1 MQVKVNTL
9 CHLYFLFA
17 LFMLGF
23 ADYMD
28 MRGMEHGVEGST
40 FIRIVQAAAFVVWAG
55 SACKLFFKSY
65 HLYSFPLPI
74 KLYILF
80 FTWAILPILLTN
92 ETKITEIVFYI
103 IVFSL
108 PILTMVSAHNTAIQT
123 DGTKGDKIMF
133 LVIFL
138 LLILQYVS
146 IFRELNFLE
155 MAHLISS
162 YYLLYTL
169 PLLLLIKPRYIKAV
183 TILIVIVVLFSSL
196 KRSGILALA
205 ISLFF
210 YIFISQYV
218 RNKFNLTA
226 FIGSLVAITLL
237 GTVFVLFATNDL
249 GNENILN
256 RFENIDRDQGSG
268 RLVVWEQTISMIEG
282 QEGATLLFGNGYNAV
297 MHDSTLQ
304 LSAHNDFLEVTYDFG
319 IVGLLLYIAAFIT
332 LGLYIVKMII
342 NRSPYAPPI
351 AMLFIIYFIQSMIS
365 HVIIYYWAN
374 IFMLTF
380 GYIIGKYRKDAVC
393 QQNYI
398 Q

>member
-17 LFMLGF
+17 LFMLGL

-28 MRGMEHGVEGST
+28 MRGMEHGVEGSIFT
-40 FIRIVQAAAFVVWAG
+40 RIVQAAAFLVWAG

-74 KLYILF
+74 KLYVVF
-80 FTWAILPILLTN
+80 FTWAILPIMLTN
-92 ETKITEIVFYI
+92 ETKFTEILFYI
-103 IVFSL
+103 ISFSL
-108 PILTMVSAHNTAIQT
+108 PALALVSAHNSAVQT
-123 DGTKGDKIMF
+123 DSTKGDYVMF
-133 LVIFL
+133 AVIFL

-146 IFRELNFLE
+146 IFREINFLE

-169 PLLLLIKPRYIKAV
+169 PLLLLIKPRLIKVAA
-183 TILIVIVVLFSSL
+183 IFIVIVVLFSSL

-218 RNKFNLTA
+218 RNKFKLSA
-226 FIGSLVAITLL
+226 FIGSLFAIVVL
-237 GTVFVLFATNDL
+237 GTVFVVFATNDS
-249 GNENILN
+249 GSENIMN

-268 RLVVWEQTISMIEG
+268 RLVVWEQTMSMIEG
-282 QEGATLLFGNGYNAV
+282 QEATTLLFGNGYNAV

-319 IVGLLLYIAAFIT
+319 IVGLLLYLAAFIT
-332 LGLYIVKMII
+332 LGFYVVKMIV
-342 NRSPYAPPI
+342 NRSPYAPPM

-365 HVIIYYWAN
+365 HIIIYYWAN

-380 GYIIGKYRKDAVC
+380 GYIIGKYRKDG
-393 QQNYI
+393 I
-398 Q
+398 QP

>member
-17 LFMLGF
+17 LFMLGL

-28 MRGMEHGVEGST
+28 MRGMEHGVEGSIFT
-40 FIRIVQAAAFVVWAG
+40 RIVQAAAFLVWAG

-65 HLYSFPLPI
+65 NLYSFPLPI
-74 KLYILF
+74 KLYVVF
-80 FTWAILPILLTN
+80 FTWAILPIMLTN
-92 ETKITEIVFYI
+92 ETKFTEILFYI
-103 IVFSL
+103 ISFSL
-108 PILTMVSAHNTAIQT
+108 PALALVSAHNSAVQT
-123 DGTKGDKIMF
+123 DGTKGDYVMF
-133 LVIFL
+133 AVIFL

-146 IFRELNFLE
+146 IFREINFLK

-169 PLLLLIKPRYIKAV
+169 PLLLLIKPRLIKVAA
-183 TILIVIVVLFSSL
+183 IFIVIVVLFSSL

-218 RNKFNLTA
+218 RNKFKLSA
-226 FIGSLVAITLL
+226 FIGSLFAIVVL
-237 GTVFVLFATNDL
+237 GTVFVVFATNDS
-249 GNENILN
+249 GSENIMN

-268 RLVVWEQTISMIEG
+268 RLVVWEQTMSMIEG
-282 QEGATLLFGNGYNAV
+282 QEATTLLFGNGYNAV

-319 IVGLLLYIAAFIT
+319 IVGLLLYLAAFIT
-332 LGLYIVKMII
+332 LGFYVVKMIV
-342 NRSPYAPPI
+342 NRSPYAPPM

-365 HVIIYYWAN
+365 HIIIYYWAN

-380 GYIIGKYRKDAVC
+380 GYIIGKYRKDG
-393 QQNYI
+393 I
-398 Q
+398 QP

>member
-1 MQVKVNTL
+1 
-9 CHLYFLFA
+9 
-17 LFMLGF
+17 MLGL

-28 MRGMEHGVEGST
+28 MRGMEHGVEGSIFT
-40 FIRIVQAAAFVVWAG
+40 RIVQAAAFLVWAG

-74 KLYILF
+74 KLYVVF
-80 FTWAILPILLTN
+80 FTWAILPIMLTN
-92 ETKITEIVFYI
+92 ETKFTEILFYI
-103 IVFSL
+103 ISFSL
-108 PILTMVSAHNTAIQT
+108 PALALVSAHNSAVQT
-123 DGTKGDKIMF
+123 DGTKGDYVMF
-133 LVIFL
+133 AVIFL
-138 LLILQYVS
+138 LLILQYMS
-146 IFRELNFLE
+146 IFREINFLE

-169 PLLLLIKPRYIKAV
+169 PLLLLIKPRLIKVAAIFV
-183 TILIVIVVLFSSL
+183 VIVVLFSSL

-218 RNKFNLTA
+218 RNKFKLSA
-226 FIGSLVAITLL
+226 FIGSLFAIVVL
-237 GTVFVLFATNDL
+237 GTVFVVFATNDS
-249 GNENILN
+249 GSENIMN

-268 RLVVWEQTISMIEG
+268 RLVVWEQTMSMIEG
-282 QEGATLLFGNGYNAV
+282 QEATTLLFGNGYNAV

-319 IVGLLLYIAAFIT
+319 IVGLLLYLAAFIT
-332 LGLYIVKMII
+332 LGFYVVKMIV
-342 NRSPYAPPI
+342 NRSPYAPPM

-365 HVIIYYWAN
+365 HIIIYYWAN

-380 GYIIGKYRKDAVC
+380 GYIIGKYRKDG
-393 QQNYI
+393 I
-398 Q
+398 QP

>member
-17 LFMLGF
+17 LFMLGL

-28 MRGMEHGVEGST
+28 MRGMEHGVEGSIFT
-40 FIRIVQAAAFVVWAG
+40 RIVQAAAFLVWAG

-65 HLYSFPLPI
+65 HFYSFPLPI
-74 KLYILF
+74 KLYVVF
-80 FTWAILPILLTN
+80 FTWAILPIMLTN
-92 ETKITEIVFYI
+92 ETKFTEILFYI
-103 IVFSL
+103 ISFSL
-108 PILTMVSAHNTAIQT
+108 PALALVSAHNSAVQT
-123 DGTKGDKIMF
+123 DGTKGDYVMF
-133 LVIFL
+133 AVIFL
-138 LLILQYVS
+138 LLILQYMS
-146 IFRELNFLE
+146 IFREINFLE

-169 PLLLLIKPRYIKAV
+169 PLLLLIKPRLIKVAA
-183 TILIVIVVLFSSL
+183 IFIVIVVLFSSL

-218 RNKFNLTA
+218 RNKFKLSA
-226 FIGSLVAITLL
+226 FIGSLFAIVVL
-237 GTVFVLFATNDL
+237 GTVFVVFATNDS
-249 GNENILN
+249 GSENIMN

-268 RLVVWEQTISMIEG
+268 RLVVWEQTMSMIEG
-282 QEGATLLFGNGYNAV
+282 QEATTLLFGNGYNAV

-319 IVGLLLYIAAFIT
+319 IVGLLLYLAAFIT
-332 LGLYIVKMII
+332 LGFYVVKMIV
-342 NRSPYAPPI
+342 NRSPYAPPM
-351 AMLFIIYFIQSMIS
+351 AMLFVIYFIQSMIS
-365 HVIIYYWAN
+365 HIIIYYWAN

-380 GYIIGKYRKDAVC
+380 GYIIGKYRKDG
-393 QQNYI
+393 I
-398 Q
+398 QP

>member
-17 LFMLGF
+17 LFMLGL

-28 MRGMEHGVEGST
+28 MRGMEHGVEGSA
-40 FIRIVQAAAFVVWAG
+40 FIRVVQAATFLVWAG
-55 SACKLFFKSY
+55 SICKLLFKSY
-65 HLYSFPLPI
+65 HLYNFPLPI
-74 KLYILF
+74 KLYAIF
-80 FTWAILPILLTN
+80 FTWAILPIMLTN
-92 ETKITEIVFYI
+92 ETKITEIAFYI
-103 IVFSL
+103 LSFSL
-108 PILTMVSAHNTAIQT
+108 PAFTLVSAHNTAIQT
-123 DGTKGDKIMF
+123 DRTKEDYIMF
-133 LVIFL
+133 VIIFL
-138 LLILQYVS
+138 LLIKQYIS
-146 IFRELNFLE
+146 IFREINFLD

-169 PLLLLIKPRYIKAV
+169 PLLLLIKPRLIKVAA
-183 TILIVIVVLFSSL
+183 IFIVIVVLFSSL

-218 RNKFNLTA
+218 RNKFKLSA
-226 FIGSLVAITLL
+226 FIGSLFAIVVL
-237 GTVFVLFATNDL
+237 GTIFVLFATNDS
-249 GNENILN
+249 GSENIMN

-268 RLVVWEQTISMIEG
+268 RLVVWEQTMSMIEG
-282 QEGATLLFGNGYNAV
+282 QEATTLLFGNGYNAV

-319 IVGLLLYIAAFIT
+319 IVGLLLYLAAFIT
-332 LGLYIVKMII
+332 LGFYVVKMIV
-342 NRSPYAPPI
+342 NRSPYAPPM

-365 HVIIYYWAN
+365 HIIIYYWAN

-380 GYIIGKYRKDAVC
+380 GYIIGKYRKDG
-393 QQNYI
+393 I
-398 Q
+398 QP

>member
-17 LFMLGF
+17 LFMLGL

-28 MRGMEHGVEGST
+28 MRGMEHGVEGSIFT
-40 FIRIVQAAAFVVWAG
+40 RIVQAAAFLVWAG

-74 KLYILF
+74 KLYVVF
-80 FTWAILPILLTN
+80 FTWAILPIMLTN
-92 ETKITEIVFYI
+92 ETKFTEILFYI
-103 IVFSL
+103 ISFSL
-108 PILTMVSAHNTAIQT
+108 PALVLVSAHNSAVQT
-123 DGTKGDKIMF
+123 DRTKEDYIMF
-133 LVIFL
+133 VIIFL
-138 LLILQYVS
+138 LLIKQYIS
-146 IFRELNFLE
+146 IFREINFLD

-169 PLLLLIKPRYIKAV
+169 PLLLLIKPRLIKVAA
-183 TILIVIVVLFSSL
+183 IFIVIVVLFSSL

-218 RNKFNLTA
+218 RNKFKLSA
-226 FIGSLVAITLL
+226 FIGSLFAIVVL
-237 GTVFVLFATNDL
+237 GTVFVVFATNDS
-249 GNENILN
+249 GSENIMN

-268 RLVVWEQTISMIEG
+268 RLVVWEQTMSMIEG
-282 QEGATLLFGNGYNAV
+282 QEATTLLFGNGYNAV

-319 IVGLLLYIAAFIT
+319 IVGLLLYLAAFIT
-332 LGLYIVKMII
+332 LGFYVVKMIV
-342 NRSPYAPPI
+342 NRSPYAPPM

-365 HVIIYYWAN
+365 HIIIYYWAN

-380 GYIIGKYRKDAVC
+380 GYIIGKYRKDG
-393 QQNYI
+393 I
-398 Q
+398 QP

>member
-17 LFMLGF
+17 LFMLGL

-28 MRGMEHGVEGST
+28 MRGMEHGVEGSIFT
-40 FIRIVQAAAFVVWAG
+40 RIVQAAAFLVWAG

-74 KLYILF
+74 KLYVVF
-80 FTWAILPILLTN
+80 FTWAILPIMLTN
-92 ETKITEIVFYI
+92 ETKFTEILFYI
-103 IVFSL
+103 ISFSL
-108 PILTMVSAHNTAIQT
+108 PALALVSAHNSAVQT
-123 DGTKGDKIMF
+123 DGTKGDYVMF
-133 LVIFL
+133 AVIFL

-146 IFRELNFLE
+146 IFREINFLE

-169 PLLLLIKPRYIKAV
+169 PLLLLIKPRLIKVAA
-183 TILIVIVVLFSSL
+183 IFIVIVVLFSSL

-218 RNKFNLTA
+218 RNKFKLSA
-226 FIGSLVAITLL
+226 FIGSLFAIVVL
-237 GTVFVLFATNDL
+237 GTVFVVFATNDS
-249 GNENILN
+249 GSENIMN

-268 RLVVWEQTISMIEG
+268 RLVVWEQTMSMIEG
-282 QEGATLLFGNGYNAV
+282 QEATTLLFGNGYNAV

-319 IVGLLLYIAAFIT
+319 IVGLLLYLAAFIT
-332 LGLYIVKMII
+332 LGFYVVKMIV
-342 NRSPYAPPI
+342 NRSPYAPPM

-365 HVIIYYWAN
+365 HIIIYYWAN

-380 GYIIGKYRKDAVC
+380 GYIIGKYRKDG
-393 QQNYI
+393 I
-398 Q
+398 QP

>member
-17 LFMLGF
+17 LFMLGL

-28 MRGMEHGVEGST
+28 MRGMEHGVEGSIFT
-40 FIRIVQAAAFVVWAG
+40 RIVQAAAFLVWAG

-74 KLYILF
+74 KLYVVF
-80 FTWAILPILLTN
+80 FTWAILPIMLTN
-92 ETKITEIVFYI
+92 ETKFTEILFYI
-103 IVFSL
+103 ISFSL
-108 PILTMVSAHNTAIQT
+108 PALALVSAHNSAVQT
-123 DGTKGDKIMF
+123 DGTKGDYVMF
-133 LVIFL
+133 AVIFL

-146 IFRELNFLE
+146 IFREINFLE

-169 PLLLLIKPRYIKAV
+169 PLLLLIKPRLIKVAA
-183 TILIVIVVLFSSL
+183 IFIVIVVLFSSL

-218 RNKFNLTA
+218 RYKFKLSA
-226 FIGSLVAITLL
+226 FIGSLFAIVVL
-237 GTVFVLFATNDL
+237 GTIFVLFATNDS
-249 GNENILN
+249 GSENIMN

-268 RLVVWEQTISMIEG
+268 RLVVWEQTMSMIEG
-282 QEGATLLFGNGYNAV
+282 QEATTLLFGNGYNAV

-319 IVGLLLYIAAFIT
+319 IVGLLLYLAAFIT
-332 LGLYIVKMII
+332 LGFYVIKMIV
-342 NRSPYAPPI
+342 NRSPYAPPM

-365 HVIIYYWAN
+365 HIIIYYWAN

-380 GYIIGKYRKDAVC
+380 GYIIGKYRKDG
-393 QQNYI
+393 I
-398 Q
+398 QP

>member
-17 LFMLGF
+17 LFMLGL

-28 MRGMEHGVEGST
+28 MRGMEHGVEGSIFT
-40 FIRIVQAAAFVVWAG
+40 RIVQAAAFLVWAG

-74 KLYILF
+74 KLYVVF
-80 FTWAILPILLTN
+80 FTWAILPIMLTN
-92 ETKITEIVFYI
+92 ETKFTEILFYI
-103 IVFSL
+103 ISFSL
-108 PILTMVSAHNTAIQT
+108 PALALVSAHNSAVQT
-123 DGTKGDKIMF
+123 DGTKGDYVMF
-133 LVIFL
+133 AVIFL
-138 LLILQYVS
+138 LLIKQYIS
-146 IFRELNFLE
+146 IFREINFLD

-169 PLLLLIKPRYIKAV
+169 PLLLLIKPRLIKVAA
-183 TILIVIVVLFSSL
+183 IFIVIVVLFSSL

-218 RNKFNLTA
+218 RNKFKLSA
-226 FIGSLVAITLL
+226 FIGSLFAIVVL
-237 GTVFVLFATNDL
+237 GTVFVVFATNDS
-249 GNENILN
+249 GSENIMN

-268 RLVVWEQTISMIEG
+268 RLVVWEQTMSMIEG
-282 QEGATLLFGNGYNAV
+282 QEATTLLFGNGYNAV

-319 IVGLLLYIAAFIT
+319 IVGLLLYLAAFIT
-332 LGLYIVKMII
+332 LGFYVVKMIV
-342 NRSPYAPPI
+342 NRSPYAPPM

-365 HVIIYYWAN
+365 HIIIYYWAN

-380 GYIIGKYRKDAVC
+380 GYIIGKYRKDG
-393 QQNYI
+393 I
-398 Q
+398 QP

>member
-17 LFMLGF
+17 LFMLGL

-28 MRGMEHGVEGST
+28 MRGMEHGVEGSIFT
-40 FIRIVQAAAFVVWAG
+40 RIVQAAAFLVWAG

-74 KLYILF
+74 KLYVVF
-80 FTWAILPILLTN
+80 FTWAILPIMLTN
-92 ETKITEIVFYI
+92 ETKFTEILFYI
-103 IVFSL
+103 ISFSL
-108 PILTMVSAHNTAIQT
+108 PALALVSTHNSAVQT
-123 DGTKGDKIMF
+123 DGTKGDYVMF
-133 LVIFL
+133 AVIFL

-146 IFRELNFLE
+146 IFREINFLE

-169 PLLLLIKPRYIKAV
+169 PLLLLIKPRLIKVAA
-183 TILIVIVVLFSSL
+183 IFIVIVVLFSSL

-218 RNKFNLTA
+218 RNKFKLSA
-226 FIGSLVAITLL
+226 FIGSLFAIAVL
-237 GTVFVLFATNDL
+237 GTVFVVFATNDS
-249 GNENILN
+249 GSENIMN

-268 RLVVWEQTISMIEG
+268 RLVVWEQTMSMIEG
-282 QEGATLLFGNGYNAV
+282 QEATTLLFGNGYNAV

-319 IVGLLLYIAAFIT
+319 IVGLLLYLAAFIT
-332 LGLYIVKMII
+332 LGFYVVKMIV
-342 NRSPYAPPI
+342 NRSTYAPPM

-365 HVIIYYWAN
+365 HIIIYYWAN

-380 GYIIGKYRKDAVC
+380 GYIIGKYRKDGV
-393 QQNYI
+393 QP
-398 Q
+398 

>member
-17 LFMLGF
+17 LFMLGL

-28 MRGMEHGVEGST
+28 MRGMEHGVEGSIFT
-40 FIRIVQAAAFVVWAG
+40 RIVQAAAFLVWAG

-74 KLYILF
+74 KLYVVF
-80 FTWAILPILLTN
+80 FTWAILPIMLTN
-92 ETKITEIVFYI
+92 ETKFTEILFYI
-103 IVFSL
+103 ISFSL
-108 PILTMVSAHNTAIQT
+108 PALALVSAHNSAVQT
-123 DGTKGDKIMF
+123 DGTKGDYVMF
-133 LVIFL
+133 AVIFL

-146 IFRELNFLE
+146 IFREINFLE

-169 PLLLLIKPRYIKAV
+169 PLLLLIKPRLIKVAA
-183 TILIVIVVLFSSL
+183 IFIVIVVLFSSL

-218 RNKFNLTA
+218 RNKFKLSA
-226 FIGSLVAITLL
+226 FIGSLFAIVVL
-237 GTVFVLFATNDL
+237 GTIFVLFATNDS
-249 GNENILN
+249 GSENIMN

-268 RLVVWEQTISMIEG
+268 RLVVWEQTMSMIEG
-282 QEGATLLFGNGYNAV
+282 QEATTLLFGNGYNAV

-319 IVGLLLYIAAFIT
+319 IVGLLLYLAAFIT
-332 LGLYIVKMII
+332 LGFYVVKMIV
-342 NRSPYAPPI
+342 NRSPYAPPM

-365 HVIIYYWAN
+365 HIIIYYWAN

-380 GYIIGKYRKDAVC
+380 GYIIGKYRKDG
-393 QQNYI
+393 I
-398 Q
+398 QP

>member
-17 LFMLGF
+17 LFMLGL

-28 MRGMEHGVEGST
+28 MRGMEHGVEGSIFT
-40 FIRIVQAAAFVVWAG
+40 RIVQAAAFLVWAG

-65 HLYSFPLPI
+65 HFYSFPLPI
-74 KLYILF
+74 KLYVVF
-80 FTWAILPILLTN
+80 FTWAILPIMLTN
-92 ETKITEIVFYI
+92 ETKFTEILFYI
-103 IVFSL
+103 ISFSL
-108 PILTMVSAHNTAIQT
+108 PALALVSAHNSAVQT
-123 DGTKGDKIMF
+123 DGTKGDYVMF
-133 LVIFL
+133 AVIFL

-146 IFRELNFLE
+146 IFREINFLE

-169 PLLLLIKPRYIKAV
+169 PLLLLIKPRLIKVAA
-183 TILIVIVVLFSSL
+183 IFIVIVVLFSSL

-218 RNKFNLTA
+218 RNKFKLSA
-226 FIGSLVAITLL
+226 FIGSLFAIVVL
-237 GTVFVLFATNDL
+237 GTVFVVFATNDS
-249 GNENILN
+249 GSENIMN

-268 RLVVWEQTISMIEG
+268 RLVVWEQTMSMIEG
-282 QEGATLLFGNGYNAV
+282 QEATTLLFGNGYNAV

-319 IVGLLLYIAAFIT
+319 IVGLLLYLAAFIT
-332 LGLYIVKMII
+332 LGFYVVKMIV
-342 NRSPYAPPI
+342 NRSPYAPPM

-365 HVIIYYWAN
+365 HIIIYYWAN

-380 GYIIGKYRKDAVC
+380 GYIIGKYRKDG
-393 QQNYI
+393 I
-398 Q
+398 QP

>member
-17 LFMLGF
+17 LFMLGL

-28 MRGMEHGVEGST
+28 MRGMEHGVEGSIFT
-40 FIRIVQAAAFVVWAG
+40 RIVQAAAFLVWAG

-74 KLYILF
+74 KLYVVF
-80 FTWAILPILLTN
+80 FTWAILPIMLTN
-92 ETKITEIVFYI
+92 ETKFTEILFYI
-103 IVFSL
+103 ISFSL
-108 PILTMVSAHNTAIQT
+108 PALALVSAHNSAVQT
-123 DGTKGDKIMF
+123 DGTKGDYVMF
-133 LVIFL
+133 AVIFL

-146 IFRELNFLE
+146 IFREINFLE

-169 PLLLLIKPRYIKAV
+169 PLLLLIKPRLIKVAA
-183 TILIVIVVLFSSL
+183 IFIVIVVLFSSL

-218 RNKFNLTA
+218 RNKFKLSA
-226 FIGSLVAITLL
+226 FIGSLFAIVVL
-237 GTVFVLFATNDL
+237 GTVFVVFATNDS
-249 GNENILN
+249 GSENIMN

-268 RLVVWEQTISMIEG
+268 RLVVWEQTMSMIEG
-282 QEGATLLFGNGYNAV
+282 QEASTLLFGNGYNAV

-319 IVGLLLYIAAFIT
+319 IVGLLLYLAAFIT
-332 LGLYIVKMII
+332 LGFYVVKMIV
-342 NRSPYAPPI
+342 NRSPYAPPM

-365 HVIIYYWAN
+365 HIIIYYWAN

-380 GYIIGKYRKDAVC
+380 GYIIGKYRKDG
-393 QQNYI
+393 I
-398 Q
+398 QP

>member
-17 LFMLGF
+17 LFMLGL

-28 MRGMEHGVEGST
+28 MRGMEHGVEGSIFT
-40 FIRIVQAAAFVVWAG
+40 RIVQAAAFLVWAG

-74 KLYILF
+74 KLYVVF
-80 FTWAILPILLTN
+80 FTWAILPIMLTN
-92 ETKITEIVFYI
+92 ETKFTEILFYI
-103 IVFSL
+103 ISFSL
-108 PILTMVSAHNTAIQT
+108 PALALVSAHNSAVQT
-123 DGTKGDKIMF
+123 DGTKGDYVMF
-133 LVIFL
+133 AVIFL

-146 IFRELNFLE
+146 IFREINFLE

-169 PLLLLIKPRYIKAV
+169 PLLLLIKPRLIKVAA
-183 TILIVIVVLFSSL
+183 IFIVIVVLFSSL

-218 RNKFNLTA
+218 RNKFKLSA
-226 FIGSLVAITLL
+226 FIGSLFAIVVL
-237 GTVFVLFATNDL
+237 GTVFVVFATNDS
-249 GNENILN
+249 GSENIMN

-268 RLVVWEQTISMIEG
+268 RLVVWEQTMSMIEG
-282 QEGATLLFGNGYNAV
+282 QEATTLLFGNGYNAV

-319 IVGLLLYIAAFIT
+319 IVGLLLYLAAFIT
-332 LGLYIVKMII
+332 LGFYVVKMII
-342 NRSPYAPPI
+342 NRSPYAPPM

-365 HVIIYYWAN
+365 HIIIYYWAN

-380 GYIIGKYRKDAVC
+380 GYIIGKYRKDG
-393 QQNYI
+393 I
-398 Q
+398 QP

>member
-17 LFMLGF
+17 LFLLGL
-23 ADYMD
+23 ADDMD
-28 MRGMEHGVEGST
+28 MRGMEHGVEGSIFT
-40 FIRIVQAAAFVVWAG
+40 RIVQAAAFLVWAG

-74 KLYILF
+74 KLYVVF
-80 FTWAILPILLTN
+80 FTWAILPIMLTN
-92 ETKITEIVFYI
+92 ETKFTEILFYI
-103 IVFSL
+103 ISFSL
-108 PILTMVSAHNTAIQT
+108 PALALVSAHNSAVQT
-123 DGTKGDKIMF
+123 DGTKGDYVMF
-133 LVIFL
+133 AVIFL

-146 IFRELNFLE
+146 IFREINFLE

-169 PLLLLIKPRYIKAV
+169 PLLLLIKPRLIKVAA
-183 TILIVIVVLFSSL
+183 IFIVIVVLFSSL

-218 RNKFNLTA
+218 RNKFKLSA
-226 FIGSLVAITLL
+226 FIGSLFAIVVL
-237 GTVFVLFATNDL
+237 GTVFVVFATNDS
-249 GNENILN
+249 GSENIMN

-268 RLVVWEQTISMIEG
+268 RLVVWEQTMSMIEG
-282 QEGATLLFGNGYNAV
+282 QEATTLLFGNGYNAV

-319 IVGLLLYIAAFIT
+319 IVGLLLYLAAFIT
-332 LGLYIVKMII
+332 LGFYVVKMIV
-342 NRSPYAPPI
+342 NRSPYAPPM

-365 HVIIYYWAN
+365 HIIIYYWAN

-380 GYIIGKYRKDAVC
+380 GYIIGKYRKDG
-393 QQNYI
+393 I
-398 Q
+398 QP

>member
-17 LFMLGF
+17 LFMLGL

-28 MRGMEHGVEGST
+28 MRGMEHGVEGSIFT
-40 FIRIVQAAAFVVWAG
+40 RIVQAAAFLVWAG
-55 SACKLFFKSY
+55 SACKLLFKSY

-74 KLYILF
+74 KLYVVF
-80 FTWAILPILLTN
+80 FTWAILPIMLTN
-92 ETKITEIVFYI
+92 ETKFTEILFYI
-103 IVFSL
+103 ISFSL
-108 PILTMVSAHNTAIQT
+108 PALALVSAHNSAVQT
-123 DGTKGDKIMF
+123 DGTKGDYVMF
-133 LVIFL
+133 AVIFL

-146 IFRELNFLE
+146 IFREINFLE

-169 PLLLLIKPRYIKAV
+169 PLLLLIKPRLIKVAA
-183 TILIVIVVLFSSL
+183 IFIVIVVLFSSL

-218 RNKFNLTA
+218 RNKFKLSA
-226 FIGSLVAITLL
+226 FIGSLFAIVVL
-237 GTVFVLFATNDL
+237 GTIFVLFATNDS
-249 GNENILN
+249 GSENIMN

-268 RLVVWEQTISMIEG
+268 RLVVWEQTMSMIEG
-282 QEGATLLFGNGYNAV
+282 QDATTLLFGNGYNAV

-319 IVGLLLYIAAFIT
+319 IVGLLLYLAAFIT
-332 LGLYIVKMII
+332 LGFYVVKMIV
-342 NRSPYAPPI
+342 NRSPYAPPM

-365 HVIIYYWAN
+365 HIIIYYWAN

-380 GYIIGKYRKDAVC
+380 GYIIGKYRKDG
-393 QQNYI
+393 I
-398 Q
+398 QP

>member
-17 LFMLGF
+17 LFMLGL

-28 MRGMEHGVEGST
+28 MRGMEHGVEGSIFT
-40 FIRIVQAAAFVVWAG
+40 RIVQAAAFLVWAG
-55 SACKLFFKSY
+55 SACKLLFKSY

-74 KLYILF
+74 KLYVVF
-80 FTWAILPILLTN
+80 FTWAILPIMLTN
-92 ETKITEIVFYI
+92 ETKITEILFYI
-103 IVFSL
+103 ISFSL
-108 PILTMVSAHNTAIQT
+108 PALALVSAHNSAVQT
-123 DGTKGDKIMF
+123 DGTKGDYVMF
-133 LVIFL
+133 AVIFL

-146 IFRELNFLE
+146 IFREINFLE

-169 PLLLLIKPRYIKAV
+169 PLLLLIKPRLIKLAA
-183 TILIVIVVLFSSL
+183 IFIVIVVLFSSL

-218 RNKFNLTA
+218 RNKFKLSA
-226 FIGSLVAITLL
+226 FIGSLFAIVVL
-237 GTVFVLFATNDL
+237 GTVFVLFATNDS
-249 GNENILN
+249 GSENIMN

-268 RLVVWEQTISMIEG
+268 RLVVWEQTMSMIEG
-282 QEGATLLFGNGYNAV
+282 QEATTLLFGNGYNAV

-319 IVGLLLYIAAFIT
+319 IVGLLLYLAAFIT
-332 LGLYIVKMII
+332 LGFYVVKMII
-342 NRSPYAPPI
+342 NRSPYAPPM

-365 HVIIYYWAN
+365 HIIIYYWAN

-380 GYIIGKYRKDAVC
+380 GYMIGKYRKDG
-393 QQNYI
+393 I
-398 Q
+398 QP

>member
-17 LFMLGF
+17 LFMLGL

-28 MRGMEHGVEGST
+28 MRGMEHGVEGSIFT
-40 FIRIVQAAAFVVWAG
+40 RIVQAAAFLVWAC

-74 KLYILF
+74 KLYVVF
-80 FTWAILPILLTN
+80 FTWAILPIMLTN
-92 ETKITEIVFYI
+92 ETKFTEILFYI
-103 IVFSL
+103 ISFSL
-108 PILTMVSAHNTAIQT
+108 PALALVSAHNSAVQT
-123 DGTKGDKIMF
+123 DGTKGDYVMF
-133 LVIFL
+133 AVIFL

-146 IFRELNFLE
+146 IFREINFLE

-169 PLLLLIKPRYIKAV
+169 PLLLLIKPRLIKVAA
-183 TILIVIVVLFSSL
+183 IFIVIVVLFSSL

-218 RNKFNLTA
+218 RNKFKLSA
-226 FIGSLVAITLL
+226 FIGSLFAIVVL
-237 GTVFVLFATNDL
+237 GTVFVVFATNDS
-249 GNENILN
+249 GSENIMN

-268 RLVVWEQTISMIEG
+268 RLVVWEQTMSMIEG
-282 QEGATLLFGNGYNAV
+282 QEATTLLFGNGYNAV

-319 IVGLLLYIAAFIT
+319 IVGLLLYLAAFIT
-332 LGLYIVKMII
+332 LGFYVVKMIV
-342 NRSPYAPPI
+342 NRSPYAPPM

-365 HVIIYYWAN
+365 HIIIYYWAN

-380 GYIIGKYRKDAVC
+380 GYIIGKYRKDG
-393 QQNYI
+393 I
-398 Q
+398 QP

>member
-17 LFMLGF
+17 LFMLGL

-28 MRGMEHGVEGST
+28 MRGMEHGVEGSIFT
-40 FIRIVQAAAFVVWAG
+40 RIVQAAAFLVWAG

-74 KLYILF
+74 KLYVVF
-80 FTWAILPILLTN
+80 FTWAILPIMLTN
-92 ETKITEIVFYI
+92 ETKFTEILFYI
-103 IVFSL
+103 ISFSL
-108 PILTMVSAHNTAIQT
+108 PALALVSAHNSAVQT
-123 DGTKGDKIMF
+123 DGTKGDYVMF
-133 LVIFL
+133 AVIFL

-146 IFRELNFLE
+146 IFREINFLE

-169 PLLLLIKPRYIKAV
+169 PLLLLIKPRLIKVAA
-183 TILIVIVVLFSSL
+183 IFIVIVVLFSSL

-218 RNKFNLTA
+218 RNKFKLSA
-226 FIGSLVAITLL
+226 FIGSLFAIVVL
-237 GTVFVLFATNDL
+237 GTIFVLFATNDS
-249 GNENILN
+249 GSENIMN
-256 RFENIDRDQGSG
+256 RFENIDRDKGSG
-268 RLVVWEQTISMIEG
+268 RLVVWEQTMSMIEG
-282 QEGATLLFGNGYNAV
+282 QEATTLLFGNGYNAV

-319 IVGLLLYIAAFIT
+319 IVGLLLYLAAFIT
-332 LGLYIVKMII
+332 LGFYVVKMIV
-342 NRSPYAPPI
+342 NRSPYAPPMG
-351 AMLFIIYFIQSMIS
+351 MLFIIYFIQSMIS
-365 HVIIYYWAN
+365 HIIIYYWAN

-380 GYIIGKYRKDAVC
+380 GYIIGKYRKDG
-393 QQNYI
+393 I
-398 Q
+398 QP

>member
-17 LFMLGF
+17 LFMLGL

-28 MRGMEHGVEGST
+28 MRGMEHGVEGSIFT
-40 FIRIVQAAAFVVWAG
+40 RIVQAAAFLVWAG

-65 HLYSFPLPI
+65 NLYSFPLPI
-74 KLYILF
+74 KLYVVF
-80 FTWAILPILLTN
+80 FTWAILPIMLTN
-92 ETKITEIVFYI
+92 ETKFTEILFYI
-103 IVFSL
+103 ISFSL
-108 PILTMVSAHNTAIQT
+108 PALALVSAHNSAVQT
-123 DGTKGDKIMF
+123 DGTKGDYVMF
-133 LVIFL
+133 AVIFL

-146 IFRELNFLE
+146 IFREINFLE

-169 PLLLLIKPRYIKAV
+169 PLLLLIKPRLIKLAA
-183 TILIVIVVLFSSL
+183 IFIVIVVLFSSL

-218 RNKFNLTA
+218 RNKFKLSA
-226 FIGSLVAITLL
+226 FIGSLFAIVVL
-237 GTVFVLFATNDL
+237 GTVFVLFATNDS
-249 GNENILN
+249 GSENIMN

-268 RLVVWEQTISMIEG
+268 RLVVWEQTMSMIEG
-282 QEGATLLFGNGYNAV
+282 QEATTLLFGNGYNAV

-319 IVGLLLYIAAFIT
+319 IVGLLLYLAAFIT
-332 LGLYIVKMII
+332 LGFYVVKMII
-342 NRSPYAPPI
+342 NRSPYAPPM

-365 HVIIYYWAN
+365 HIIIYYWAN

-380 GYIIGKYRKDAVC
+380 GYMIGKYRKDG
-393 QQNYI
+393 I
-398 Q
+398 QP

>member
-17 LFMLGF
+17 LFMLGL

-28 MRGMEHGVEGST
+28 MRGMEHGVEGSIFT
-40 FIRIVQAAAFVVWAG
+40 RIVQAAAFLVRAG

-74 KLYILF
+74 KLYVVF
-80 FTWAILPILLTN
+80 FTWAILPIMLTN
-92 ETKITEIVFYI
+92 ETKITEIAFYI
-103 IVFSL
+103 LSFSL
-108 PILTMVSAHNTAIQT
+108 PAFTLVSAHNSAVQT
-123 DGTKGDKIMF
+123 DGTKGDYVMF
-133 LVIFL
+133 AVIFL

-146 IFRELNFLE
+146 IFREINFLE

-169 PLLLLIKPRYIKAV
+169 PLLLLIKPRLIKVAA
-183 TILIVIVVLFSSL
+183 IFIVIVVLFSSL

-218 RNKFNLTA
+218 RNKFKLSA
-226 FIGSLVAITLL
+226 FIGSLFAIVVL
-237 GTVFVLFATNDL
+237 GTIFVLFATNDS
-249 GNENILN
+249 GSENIMN

-268 RLVVWEQTISMIEG
+268 RLVVWEQTMSMIEG
-282 QEGATLLFGNGYNAV
+282 QEATTLLFGNGYNAV

-319 IVGLLLYIAAFIT
+319 IVGLLLYLAAFIT
-332 LGLYIVKMII
+332 LGFYVVKMIV
-342 NRSPYAPPI
+342 NRSPYAPPM

-365 HVIIYYWAN
+365 HIIIYYWAN

-380 GYIIGKYRKDAVC
+380 GYIIGKYRKDG
-393 QQNYI
+393 I
-398 Q
+398 QP

>member
-1 MQVKVNTL
+1 MQLKVNTL

-17 LFMLGF
+17 LFMLGL

-28 MRGMEHGVEGST
+28 MRGMEHGVEGSIFT
-40 FIRIVQAAAFVVWAG
+40 RIVQAAAFLVWAG

-65 HLYSFPLPI
+65 NLYSFPLPI
-74 KLYILF
+74 KLYVVF
-80 FTWAILPILLTN
+80 FTWAILPIMLTN
-92 ETKITEIVFYI
+92 ETKFTEILFYI
-103 IVFSL
+103 ISFSL
-108 PILTMVSAHNTAIQT
+108 PALALVSAHNSAVQT
-123 DGTKGDKIMF
+123 DGTKGDYVMF
-133 LVIFL
+133 AVIFL

-146 IFRELNFLE
+146 IFREINFLE

-169 PLLLLIKPRYIKAV
+169 PLLLLIKPRLIKVAA
-183 TILIVIVVLFSSL
+183 IFIVIVVLFSSL

-218 RNKFNLTA
+218 RNKFKLSA
-226 FIGSLVAITLL
+226 FIGSLFAIIVL
-237 GTVFVLFATNDL
+237 GTVFVVFATNDS
-249 GNENILN
+249 GSENIMN

-268 RLVVWEQTISMIEG
+268 RLVVWEQTMSMIEG
-282 QEGATLLFGNGYNAV
+282 QEATTLLFGNGYNAV

-319 IVGLLLYIAAFIT
+319 IVGLLLYLAAFIT
-332 LGLYIVKMII
+332 LGFYVVKMIV
-342 NRSPYAPPI
+342 NRSQYAPPM

-365 HVIIYYWAN
+365 HIIIYYWAN

-380 GYIIGKYRKDAVC
+380 GYIIGKYRKDG
-393 QQNYI
+393 I
-398 Q
+398 QP

>member
-17 LFMLGF
+17 LFMLGL

-28 MRGMEHGVEGST
+28 MRGMEHGVEGSIFT
-40 FIRIVQAAAFVVWAG
+40 RIVQAAAFLVWAG

-74 KLYILF
+74 KLYVVF
-80 FTWAILPILLTN
+80 FTWAILPIMLTN
-92 ETKITEIVFYI
+92 ETKFTEILFYI
-103 IVFSL
+103 ISFSL
-108 PILTMVSAHNTAIQT
+108 PALALVSAHNSAVQT
-123 DGTKGDKIMF
+123 DGTKGDYVMF
-133 LVIFL
+133 AVIFL
-138 LLILQYVS
+138 LLILQYMS
-146 IFRELNFLE
+146 IFREINFLE

-169 PLLLLIKPRYIKAV
+169 PLLLLIKPRLIKVAA
-183 TILIVIVVLFSSL
+183 IFIVIVVLFSSL

-218 RNKFNLTA
+218 RNKFKLSA
-226 FIGSLVAITLL
+226 FIGSLFAIVVL
-237 GTVFVLFATNDL
+237 GTVFVVFATNDS
-249 GNENILN
+249 GSENIMN

-268 RLVVWEQTISMIEG
+268 RLVVWEQTMSMIEG
-282 QEGATLLFGNGYNAV
+282 QEATTLLFGNGYNAV

-319 IVGLLLYIAAFIT
+319 IVGLLLYLAAFIT
-332 LGLYIVKMII
+332 LGFYVVKMIV
-342 NRSPYAPPI
+342 NRSPYAPPM

-365 HVIIYYWAN
+365 HIIIYYWAN

-380 GYIIGKYRKDAVC
+380 GYIIGKYRKDG
-393 QQNYI
+393 I
-398 Q
+398 QP

>member
-17 LFMLGF
+17 LFMLGL

-28 MRGMEHGVEGST
+28 MRGMEHGVEGSIFT
-40 FIRIVQAAAFVVWAG
+40 RIVQAAAFLVWAG
-55 SACKLFFKSY
+55 SACKLIFKSY

-74 KLYILF
+74 KLYVVF
-80 FTWAILPILLTN
+80 FTWAILPIMLTN
-92 ETKITEIVFYI
+92 ETKFTEILFYI
-103 IVFSL
+103 ISFSL
-108 PILTMVSAHNTAIQT
+108 PALALVSAHNSAVQT
-123 DGTKGDKIMF
+123 DGTKGDYVMF
-133 LVIFL
+133 AVIFL

-146 IFRELNFLE
+146 IFREINFLE

-169 PLLLLIKPRYIKAV
+169 PLLLLIKPRLIKVAA
-183 TILIVIVVLFSSL
+183 IFIVIVVLFSSL

-218 RNKFNLTA
+218 RNKFKLSA
-226 FIGSLVAITLL
+226 FIGSLFAIVVL
-237 GTVFVLFATNDL
+237 GTVFVVFATNDS
-249 GNENILN
+249 GSENIMN

-268 RLVVWEQTISMIEG
+268 RLVVWEQTMSMIEG
-282 QEGATLLFGNGYNAV
+282 QEATTLLFGNGYNAV

-319 IVGLLLYIAAFIT
+319 IVGLLLYLAAFIT
-332 LGLYIVKMII
+332 LGFYVVKMIV
-342 NRSPYAPPI
+342 NRSPYAPPM

-365 HVIIYYWAN
+365 HIIIYYWAN

-380 GYIIGKYRKDAVC
+380 GYIIGKYRKDG
-393 QQNYI
+393 I
-398 Q
+398 QP

>member
-17 LFMLGF
+17 LFMLGL

-28 MRGMEHGVEGST
+28 MRGMEHGVEGSIFT
-40 FIRIVQAAAFVVWAG
+40 RIVQAAAFLVWAG

-74 KLYILF
+74 KLYVVF
-80 FTWAILPILLTN
+80 FTWAILPIMLTN
-92 ETKITEIVFYI
+92 ETKFTEILFYI
-103 IVFSL
+103 ISFSL
-108 PILTMVSAHNTAIQT
+108 PALALVSAHNSAVQT
-123 DGTKGDKIMF
+123 DGTKGDYVMF
-133 LVIFL
+133 AVIFL

-146 IFRELNFLE
+146 IFREINFLE

-169 PLLLLIKPRYIKAV
+169 PLLLLIKPRLIKVAA
-183 TILIVIVVLFSSL
+183 IFIVIVVLFSSL

-218 RNKFNLTA
+218 RNKFKLSA
-226 FIGSLVAITLL
+226 FIGSLFAIVVL
-237 GTVFVLFATNDL
+237 GTVFVVFATNDS
-249 GNENILN
+249 GSENIMN

-268 RLVVWEQTISMIEG
+268 RLVVWEQTMSMIEG
-282 QEGATLLFGNGYNAV
+282 QDATTLLFGNGYNAV

-319 IVGLLLYIAAFIT
+319 IVGLLLYLAAFIT
-332 LGLYIVKMII
+332 LGFYVVKMIV
-342 NRSPYAPPI
+342 NRSPYAPPM

-365 HVIIYYWAN
+365 HIIIYYWAN

-380 GYIIGKYRKDAVC
+380 GYIIGKYRKDG
-393 QQNYI
+393 I
-398 Q
+398 QP